1 MLDKQL
7 GHSTLGEA
15 NLPSQK
21 SLVLSLG
28 VEPCE
33 ISPFSV
39 SMSILTVLSLF
50 SIMPIH
56 VYTVTI

>member
-1 MLDKQL
+1 MLDKIL
-7 GHSTLGEA
+7 GHSTLGED
-15 NLPSQK
+15 NSLSQK
-21 SLVLSLG
+21 LLVLSLG

-39 SMSILTVLSLF
+39 SMSILSVLSLF
-50 SIMPIH
+50 SVMSIH